1 MAQTVTQCLT
11 SAMDSVNLIDGVK
24 AGSWDVVGMTQA
36 EINEM
41 VQRNVDHLELIL
53 AYDDKEVKVSEL
65 TNEQQY
71 FHSQI
76 LDLTN
81 KQKRIQ
87 FELDQINASLSVFQ
101 NAFIE
106 SAKQKADEV
115 LNNPEEDKND
125 DT

>member
-1 MAQTVTQCLT
+1 MATQEP
-11 SAMDSVNLIDGVK
+11 
-24 AGSWDVVGMTQA
+24 VVM
-36 EINEM
+36 I
-41 VQRNVDHLELIL
+41 
-53 AYDDKEVKVSEL
+53 DDKEVKVSEL
-65 TNEQQY
+65 TKEQQY

-87 FELDQINASLSVFQ
+87 FELDQINASLSVVQ

-125 DT
+125 NT

>member
-1 MAQTVTQCLT
+1 MATQEPVL
-11 SAMDSVNLIDGVK
+11 MI
-24 AGSWDVVGMTQA
+24 
-36 EINEM
+36 
-41 VQRNVDHLELIL
+41 
-53 AYDDKEVKVSEL
+53 DDKEVKVSEL
-65 TNEQQY
+65 TKEQQY

-125 DT
+125 NT

>member
-1 MAQTVTQCLT
+1 MTTQEPVV
-11 SAMDSVNLIDGVK
+11 MID
-24 AGSWDVVGMTQA
+24 
-36 EINEM
+36 N
-41 VQRNVDHLELIL
+41 
-53 AYDDKEVKVSEL
+53 KEVKVSEL
-65 TNEQQY
+65 TKEQQY

-106 SAKQKADEV
+106 SAKQRADEV

>member
-1 MAQTVTQCLT
+1 MTTQEP
-11 SAMDSVNLIDGVK
+11 
-24 AGSWDVVGMTQA
+24 VVM
-36 EINEM
+36 I
-41 VQRNVDHLELIL
+41 
-53 AYDDKEVKVSEL
+53 DDKEVKVSEL

-71 FHSQI
+71 FHQQI

-115 LNNPEEDKND
+115 LNNPKENKK
-125 DT
+125 

>member
-1 MAQTVTQCLT
+1 MSKQEPTI
-11 SAMDSVNLIDGVK
+11 MI
-24 AGSWDVVGMTQA
+24 
-36 EINEM
+36 
-41 VQRNVDHLELIL
+41 
-53 AYDDKEVKVSEL
+53 DDKEVKVSEL
-65 TNEQQY
+65 TSEQQY

>member
-1 MAQTVTQCLT
+1 MATQEP
-11 SAMDSVNLIDGVK
+11 
-24 AGSWDVVGMTQA
+24 VVM
-36 EINEM
+36 I
-41 VQRNVDHLELIL
+41 
-53 AYDDKEVKVSEL
+53 DDKEVKVSEL
-65 TNEQQY
+65 TSEQQY

-87 FELDQINASLSVFQ
+87 FELDQVNASLNVFQ

-115 LNNPEEDKND
+115 LNNPEEDKD
-125 DT
+125 DNT

>member
-1 MAQTVTQCLT
+1 MSTQEP
-11 SAMDSVNLIDGVK
+11 
-24 AGSWDVVGMTQA
+24 VVM
-36 EINEM
+36 I
-41 VQRNVDHLELIL
+41 
-53 AYDDKEVKVSEL
+53 DDKEVKVSEL

-115 LNNPEEDKND
+115 LNNPKENKK
-125 DT
+125 

>member
-1 MAQTVTQCLT
+1 MATQEP
-11 SAMDSVNLIDGVK
+11 
-24 AGSWDVVGMTQA
+24 VVM
-36 EINEM
+36 I
-41 VQRNVDHLELIL
+41 
-53 AYDDKEVKVSEL
+53 DDKEVKVSEL

-87 FELDQINASLSVFQ
+87 FELDQVNASLNVFQ

>member
-1 MAQTVTQCLT
+1 MATQEP
-11 SAMDSVNLIDGVK
+11 
-24 AGSWDVVGMTQA
+24 VVM
-36 EINEM
+36 I
-41 VQRNVDHLELIL
+41 
-53 AYDDKEVKVSEL
+53 DDKEIKVSEL
-65 TNEQQY
+65 TNKQQY

-125 DT
+125 NT

>member
-1 MAQTVTQCLT
+1 MTTQEP
-11 SAMDSVNLIDGVK
+11 
-24 AGSWDVVGMTQA
+24 VVM
-36 EINEM
+36 I
-41 VQRNVDHLELIL
+41 
-53 AYDDKEVKVSEL
+53 DDKEVKVSKL
-65 TNEQQY
+65 TKEQQY

-87 FELDQINASLSVFQ
+87 FELDQVNASLNVFQ

-125 DT
+125 NT

>member
-1 MAQTVTQCLT
+1 MATQEP
-11 SAMDSVNLIDGVK
+11 
-24 AGSWDVVGMTQA
+24 VVM
-36 EINEM
+36 I
-41 VQRNVDHLELIL
+41 
-53 AYDDKEVKVSEL
+53 DDKEVKVSEL
-65 TNEQQY
+65 TSEQQY

-106 SAKQKADEV
+106 SVKQKADEV

-125 DT
+125 NT

>member
-1 MAQTVTQCLT
+1 MATQEP
-11 SAMDSVNLIDGVK
+11 
-24 AGSWDVVGMTQA
+24 VVM
-36 EINEM
+36 I
-41 VQRNVDHLELIL
+41 
-53 AYDDKEVKVSEL
+53 DDKEVKVSEL
-65 TNEQQY
+65 TSEQQY

-87 FELDQINASLSVFQ
+87 FELDQVNASLNVFQ

-115 LNNPEEDKND
+115 LNNPEEGKND

>member
-1 MAQTVTQCLT
+1 MATQEPIV
-11 SAMDSVNLIDGVK
+11 MIDS
-24 AGSWDVVGMTQA
+24 
-36 EINEM
+36 
-41 VQRNVDHLELIL
+41 
-53 AYDDKEVKVSEL
+53 KEVKVSDL
-65 TNEQQY
+65 TKQQQY
-71 FHSQI
+71 LHSQI

-115 LNNPEEDKND
+115 LNNPEEDQD
-125 DT
+125 DNT

>member
-1 MAQTVTQCLT
+1 MATQEP
-11 SAMDSVNLIDGVK
+11 
-24 AGSWDVVGMTQA
+24 VVM
-36 EINEM
+36 I
-41 VQRNVDHLELIL
+41 
-53 AYDDKEVKVSEL
+53 DDKEIKVSEL

-87 FELDQINASLSVFQ
+87 FELDQVNASLNVFQ

-125 DT
+125 NT

>member
-1 MAQTVTQCLT
+1 MSTQEP
-11 SAMDSVNLIDGVK
+11 
-24 AGSWDVVGMTQA
+24 VVM
-36 EINEM
+36 I
-41 VQRNVDHLELIL
+41 
-53 AYDDKEVKVSEL
+53 DDKEIKVSEL

-115 LNNPEEDKND
+115 LNNPKENKK
-125 DT
+125 

>member
-1 MAQTVTQCLT
+1 MATQEP
-11 SAMDSVNLIDGVK
+11 AVMI
-24 AGSWDVVGMTQA
+24 
-36 EINEM
+36 
-41 VQRNVDHLELIL
+41 
-53 AYDDKEVKVSEL
+53 DDKEVKVSDL
-65 TNEQQY
+65 SNQQQY
-71 FHSQI
+71 LHSQI

-115 LNNPEEDKND
+115 LNNPEEDQD
-125 DT
+125 DNT

>member
-1 MAQTVTQCLT
+1 MATQEP
-11 SAMDSVNLIDGVK
+11 
-24 AGSWDVVGMTQA
+24 VVM
-36 EINEM
+36 I
-41 VQRNVDHLELIL
+41 
-53 AYDDKEVKVSEL
+53 DDKEIKVSEL
-65 TNEQQY
+65 TNEQKY

-125 DT
+125 NS

>member
-1 MAQTVTQCLT
+1 MATQEP
-11 SAMDSVNLIDGVK
+11 
-24 AGSWDVVGMTQA
+24 VVM
-36 EINEM
+36 I
-41 VQRNVDHLELIL
+41 
-53 AYDDKEVKVSEL
+53 DDKEVKVSEL
-65 TNEQQY
+65 TKEQQY

-87 FELDQINASLSVFQ
+87 FELDQVNASLNVFQ

-115 LNNPEEDKND
+115 LNNPEEDQD
-125 DT
+125 DNT

>member
-1 MAQTVTQCLT
+1 MATQEP
-11 SAMDSVNLIDGVK
+11 
-24 AGSWDVVGMTQA
+24 VVM
-36 EINEM
+36 I
-41 VQRNVDHLELIL
+41 
-53 AYDDKEVKVSEL
+53 DDKEIKVSEL
-65 TNEQQY
+65 TNEQKY

-87 FELDQINASLSVFQ
+87 FALDQINASLSVFQ

-115 LNNPEEDKND
+115 LNNPEEGKND

>member
-1 MAQTVTQCLT
+1 MVKQNQEP
-11 SAMDSVNLIDGVK
+11 LI
-24 AGSWDVVGMTQA
+24 TL
-36 EINEM
+36 N
-41 VQRNVDHLELIL
+41 
-53 AYDDKEVKVSEL
+53 DKEIKVSEL

-101 NAFIE
+101 NAFIK

-115 LNNPEEDKND
+115 LNNPEEDQND
-125 DT
+125 NT

>member
-1 MAQTVTQCLT
+1 MATQEP
-11 SAMDSVNLIDGVK
+11 
-24 AGSWDVVGMTQA
+24 VVM
-36 EINEM
+36 I
-41 VQRNVDHLELIL
+41 
-53 AYDDKEVKVSEL
+53 DDKEIKVSEL
-65 TNEQQY
+65 TNEQKY

-106 SAKQKADEV
+106 SAKQKADEIIDNK
-115 LNNPEEDKND
+115 LKN
-125 DT
+125 TKGENK

>member
-1 MAQTVTQCLT
+1 MTTQEPLV
-11 SAMDSVNLIDGVK
+11 MID
-24 AGSWDVVGMTQA
+24 
-36 EINEM
+36 N
-41 VQRNVDHLELIL
+41 
-53 AYDDKEVKVSEL
+53 KEVKVSEL
-65 TNEQQY
+65 TKEQQY

>member
-1 MAQTVTQCLT
+1 MATQEP
-11 SAMDSVNLIDGVK
+11 
-24 AGSWDVVGMTQA
+24 VVM
-36 EINEM
+36 I
-41 VQRNVDHLELIL
+41 
-53 AYDDKEVKVSEL
+53 DDKEVKVSDL
-65 TNEQQY
+65 KNEQQY

-125 DT
+125 NT